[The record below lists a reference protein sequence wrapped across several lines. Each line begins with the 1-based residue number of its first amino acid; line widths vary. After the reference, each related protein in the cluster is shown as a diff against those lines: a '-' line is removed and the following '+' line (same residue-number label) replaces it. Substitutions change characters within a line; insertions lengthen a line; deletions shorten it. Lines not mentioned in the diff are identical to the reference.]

1 MVHLDSE
8 SGCCWWPRLVASLLI
23 PAGHLQESPQM
34 DSHLGEG
41 SLCGE
46 WGVDFPFITMLD
58 AFLTTLFSDIKL
70 VLLVLFMLFLN

>member
-1 MVHLDSE
+1 M
-8 SGCCWWPRLVASLLI
+8 SLLM
-23 PAGHLQESPQM
+23 PAGHLHESPQM

-46 WGVDFPFITMLD
+46 WEVDFPFITMLAD
-58 AFLTTLFSDIKL
+58 FLTTLFSDIRL